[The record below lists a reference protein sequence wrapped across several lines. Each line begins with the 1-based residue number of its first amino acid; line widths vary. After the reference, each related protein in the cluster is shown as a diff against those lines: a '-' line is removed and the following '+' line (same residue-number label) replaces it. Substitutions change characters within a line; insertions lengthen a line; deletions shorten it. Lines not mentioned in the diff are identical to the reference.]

1 MTNKDRV
8 SAEWTQEDTDG
19 GVLNMIF
26 LHYVMQLPNTPMNK
40 SIREKK
46 KLNKWKEGGCTW
58 IDRLAGDW

>member
-46 KLNKWKEGGCTW
+46 KTKQMKGRWMHL
-58 IDRLAGDW
+58 DR

>member
-8 SAEWTQEDTDG
+8 SAEWTQEDTDA

-46 KLNKWKEGGCTW
+46 KKLNK
-58 IDRLAGDW
+58 

>member
-8 SAEWTQEDTDG
+8 SAEWTQEDTDA

-46 KLNKWKEGGCTW
+46 KLNK
-58 IDRLAGDW
+58 